1 MVHRRANQ
9 PKKAAKIPGVCK
21 LAPKCKKTEATRWR
35 PVPGGG
41 ECCGGNACMIALGLK
56 KEKKEYAAA
65 RSLREAEQLAAAQ
78 GEAAEADDSSSSSSS
93 PPPSPQPEEE
103 NDGPPVADPPAP
115 MPEAPPA
122 EEPAPAAVDEQAAEP
137 AGPSEPP
144 SPIHTHE
151 ELQAVYEQAFE
162 NGRQVGRTRAEF
174 DRLLV
179 IMMLQHQLARCTEHL
194 QQANRWLGLA
204 HMDCVNYG
212 IHGEFKGSDH
222 DEHINALCSENK
234 VLAELWHTIATE
246 SCEDLAVRDR
256 AYRAQHGR

>member
-9 PKKAAKIPGVCK
+9 PKKTIKKPGVCK
-21 LAPKCKKTEATRWR
+21 LAPECKKTEATRWR
-35 PVPGGG
+35 PLPGGG

-65 RSLREAEQLAAAQ
+65 RAKREAEQLAAAQ
-78 GEAAEADDSSSSSSS
+78 GEAAEADDASSSSSSR
-93 PPPSPQPEEE
+93 PASPQPEEE
-103 NDGPPVADPPAP
+103 TDGPPVADPPAP

-144 SPIHTHE
+144 SPIDTQE
-151 ELQAVYEQAFE
+151 EWQAVFNEGLE
-162 NGRQVGRTRAEF
+162 LGRQAGRDRADL

-179 IMMLQHQLARCTEHL
+179 IKMLQHQLVRCTEHL
-194 QQANRWLGLA
+194 EQANRWLGLA

-212 IHGEFKGSDH
+212 IHGEFQGSDH
-222 DEHINALCSENK
+222 DEHIKTLCSENE
-234 VLAELWHTIATE
+234 VLADLWHTMSTE
-246 SCEDLAVRDR
+246 GYEDLAIRNR
-256 AYRAQHGR
+256 AWRAQHGR

>member
-35 PVPGGG
+35 PLPGGG

-65 RSLREAEQLAAAQ
+65 RAKREAEQLAAEQ

-93 PPPSPQPEEE
+93 RPASPQPEEE
-103 NDGPPVADPPAP
+103 TDGPPVADPPAP

-137 AGPSEPP
+137 ASPSQLRLIDTGE
-144 SPIHTHE
+144 TRRE
-151 ELQAVYEQAFE
+151 VYDEGYE
-162 NGRQVGRTRAEF
+162 NGRQAGRDRADL

-179 IMMLQHQLARCTEHL
+179 IKMLQHQLVRCTEHL
-194 QQANRWLGLA
+194 EQANRWLKLS

-212 IHGEFKGSDH
+212 IHGEFEGSDH
-222 DEHINALCSENK
+222 DEHINTLCSENE
-234 VLAELWHTIATE
+234 VLADLWHTMSTE
-246 SCEDLAVRDR
+246 GYEDLAIRDR